1 MAIFA
6 FIFQR
11 TGLGLALRASAFQPE
26 IARLAGV
33 RVDLVR
39 TVGWAIAGA
48 TGAIA
53 GVLITP
59 STSLSP
65 NSLDLLLVLGFVS
78 AVIGGLESLIGAA
91 IGGAILGIG
100 LALILEYVS
109 TSLAFPAAFIVL
121 MLVLI
126 IKPSGILGSKAGR
139 DA

>member
-1 MAIFA
+1 
-6 FIFQR
+6 
-11 TGLGLALRASAFQPE
+11 
-26 IARLAGV
+26 
-33 RVDLVR
+33 
-39 TVGWAIAGA
+39 
-48 TGAIA
+48 
-53 GVLITP
+53 
-59 STSLSP
+59 
-65 NSLDLLLVLGFVS
+65 LDLLLVLGFVS

-126 IKPSGILGSKAGR
+126 IKPAGILGSKAGR